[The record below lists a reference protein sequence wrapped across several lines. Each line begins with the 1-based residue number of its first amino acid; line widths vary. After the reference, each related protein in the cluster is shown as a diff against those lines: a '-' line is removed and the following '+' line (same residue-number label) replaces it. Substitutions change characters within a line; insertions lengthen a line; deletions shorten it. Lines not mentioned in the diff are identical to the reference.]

1 VATVVEVSG
10 GRVRGQERSGILAFS
25 GIPYARAP
33 VGPLR
38 WRRPE
43 PPEPW
48 SGVRA
53 ATEFGP
59 IAPQSAPV
67 EGLAI
72 PGDPAQHSE
81 DCLTL
86 NIWTPEADASRR
98 PVMVWIHGGGFT
110 TGSGSFLLY
119 RGGQLARNGDVVVV
133 TINYRLGALGFLG
146 HRALRD
152 PASGEAGNWGLMDQ
166 VAALRWVRDNIAGFG
181 GDPANVTVFGESA
194 GAMSISSLLAVPSA
208 RGLFHRAIVESGPA
222 YTHSVA
228 RAEEAAEAL
237 ASLLGH
243 PEVRRDLL
251 EKVPADE
258 LVSASQALQN
268 RPPPP
273 GELHLPFLPMVDG
286 AFLPEEPLQAVARGC
301 AAEVPL
307 LIGTTRDELS
317 LFALGDPRINSL
329 DDDGLLEWLARVAPQ
344 MDPAVLADSY
354 RATRARRG
362 ESLKPV
368 DLWVGIGSDL
378 VFRWPSLRMAAAQR
392 AHQRATFVYLFTWE
406 TPAFGGSL
414 GACHALELPFVFGS
428 LHRPVIAAIAGAGPQ
443 ADELSANMQTAWL
456 RFARDSD
463 PSHEGIGTWPDW
475 EPSRRATMVFGPGGG
490 VREAPR
496 DEELAVLAATWPIEG
511 TPLVAEHP

>member
-1 VATVVEVSG
+1 
-10 GRVRGQERSGILAFS
+10 
-25 GIPYARAP
+25 
-33 VGPLR
+33 
-38 WRRPE
+38 
-43 PPEPW
+43 
-48 SGVRA
+48 
-53 ATEFGP
+53 
-59 IAPQSAPV
+59 
-67 EGLAI
+67 
-72 PGDPAQHSE
+72 
-81 DCLTL
+81 
-86 NIWTPEADASRR
+86 
-98 PVMVWIHGGGFT
+98 
-110 TGSGSFLLY
+110 
-119 RGGQLARNGDVVVV
+119 
-133 TINYRLGALGFLG
+133 
-146 HRALRD
+146 
-152 PASGEAGNWGLMDQ
+152 
-166 VAALRWVRDNIAGFG
+166 
-181 GDPANVTVFGESA
+181 
-194 GAMSISSLLAVPSA
+194 
-208 RGLFHRAIVESGPA
+208 
-222 YTHSVA
+222 
-228 RAEEAAEAL
+228 
-237 ASLLGH
+237 
-243 PEVRRDLL
+243 
-251 EKVPADE
+251 
-258 LVSASQALQN
+258 
-268 RPPPP
+268 
-273 GELHLPFLPMVDG
+273 
-286 AFLPEEPLQAVARGC
+286 LPEEPLQAVARGC